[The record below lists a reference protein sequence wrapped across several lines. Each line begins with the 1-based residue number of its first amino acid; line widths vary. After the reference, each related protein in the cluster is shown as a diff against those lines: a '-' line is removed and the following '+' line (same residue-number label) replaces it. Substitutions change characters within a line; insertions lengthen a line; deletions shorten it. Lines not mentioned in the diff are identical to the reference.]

1 MKHPLVAIIGV
12 LLLGQAAT
20 ADVELMTPDGRRVL
34 LRDDQTWEYVAKD
47 EDIDDEHVLLEVAR
61 KVDLLNGCMFGLRLT
76 NNTRSE
82 VKSLIPQFS
91 AFIQDNIRYDT
102 VYMAFASINPT
113 RYQYREI
120 SFFGIACADIVHV
133 EVLGADRCRMGDLD
147 RGTGAE
153 GECLS
158 RIRVAQSE
166 LVNISK

>member
-20 ADVELMTPDGRRVL
+20 ADIDLITPDGRRVL
-34 LRDDQTWEYVAKD
+34 LRENHTWEYVAED
-47 EDIDDEHVLLEVAR
+47 EDTGDEHVLLEVAR
-61 KVDLLNGCMFGLRLT
+61 KVELLNGCMFGLRLT

-82 VKSLIPQFS
+82 VESLIPQFS
-91 AFIQDNIRYDT
+91 AFIRDNIRYDT

-120 SFFGIACADIVHV
+120 SFLGIACGDIVYV
-133 EVLGADRCRMGDLD
+133 KVIGADRCRMGDLD

-158 RIRVAQSE
+158 RIRVAQSD

>member
-1 MKHPLVAIIGV
+1 MRRPLAAIIGL

-34 LRDDQTWEYVAKD
+34 LRDDQTWEYVAEN
-47 EDIDDEHVLLEVAR
+47 EDTGGEHVLLAVDR

-76 NNTRSE
+76 NNTRSK

-91 AFIQDNIRYDT
+91 AFTRDNLRYDT
-102 VYMAFASINPT
+102 VFMAFGPIKPT

-120 SFFGIACADIVHV
+120 SFFGITCGDIVYV
-133 EVLGADRCRMGDLD
+133 KVVGADRCTMGDLD
-147 RGTGAE
+147 RYNAAD

-158 RIRVAQSE
+158 RIRVAPSD
-166 LVNISK
+166 LVKIFK